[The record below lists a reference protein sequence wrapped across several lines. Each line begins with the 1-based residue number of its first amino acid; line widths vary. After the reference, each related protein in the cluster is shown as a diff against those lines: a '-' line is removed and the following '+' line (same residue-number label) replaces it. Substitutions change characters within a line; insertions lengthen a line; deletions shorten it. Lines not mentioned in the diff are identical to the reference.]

1 MIEPQPTTA
10 AMPAAISAAAA
21 YCYDRPMNEP
31 MSETV
36 HVPDAPPFD
45 RTIVLVGM
53 MGAGKTTIGRR
64 LAARLELPFV
74 DADAEIEAA
83 AGCSIED
90 FFACHGEA
98 RFRDGEHRVIMRLL
112 DRPVHV
118 LATGGG
124 AFMDPRTR
132 ARIGERGISIWLR
145 ADVDLLLRRVG
156 KRPTRPLLKAADPRG
171 VLERLLAERSPIYAE
186 ADLVVD
192 SVEAPHDAVVDAILT
207 ALADHAARQ
216 PADAALHG

>member
-1 MIEPQPTTA
+1 
-10 AMPAAISAAAA
+10 
-21 YCYDRPMNEP
+21 MNEP
-31 MSETV
+31 LSETV
-36 HVPDAPPFD
+36 PVPDAPPVD

-64 LAARLELPFV
+64 LAARLDLPFV
-74 DADAEIEAA
+74 DADTEIEAA

-90 FFACHGEA
+90 FFACHGEP

-112 DRPVHV
+112 DRPAHV

-132 ARIGERGISIWLR
+132 ARIAERAVSVWLR

-156 KRPTRPLLKAADPRG
+156 KRPTRPLLKTADPRA
-171 VLERLLAERSPIYAE
+171 VLERLLAERGPVYAL
-186 ADLVVD
+186 ADVVVD
-192 SVEAPHDAVVDAILT
+192 SIDAPHDAVVDTIIA
-207 ALADHAARQ
+207 ALAEHAARQ
-216 PADAALHG
+216 PADAGLDG

>member
-1 MIEPQPTTA
+1 
-10 AMPAAISAAAA
+10 
-21 YCYDRPMNEP
+21 
-31 MSETV
+31 MSETMSEAL
-36 HVPDAPPFD
+36 HVPDAPPLD

-64 LAARLELPFV
+64 LAGRLDLPFI

-98 RFRDGEHRVIMRLL
+98 KFRDGEHRVITRLL

-132 ARIGERGISIWLR
+132 ARIVERGVSVWLR
-145 ADVDLLLRRVG
+145 ADVDLLLKRVG
-156 KRPTRPLLKAADPRG
+156 KRPNRPLLKTADPRA
-171 VLERLLAERSPIYAE
+171 VLERLLIERGPVYAL

-192 SVEAPHDAVVDAILT
+192 SVEAPHDAVVDAILA
-207 ALADHAARQ
+207 ALGEHAARR
-216 PADAALHG
+216 PADAALDG